1 MGAAAFEL
9 EIAHRIAASSD
20 TRYDDRF
27 VVGSISSGVY
37 CRPSCSATPPRR
49 ENTRFFGSPADA
61 EEAGLRACKRCLPDV
76 AADTGDSA
84 RRGDVARRA
93 LRLIE
98 DGVVDR
104 AGVSGLARRVGYSER
119 QLHRILVREL
129 GASAL
134 ALARAQRAHTARALI
149 DSSNLTL
156 TAIARSAGFG
166 SVRQFN
172 DTMRENFGISPSRLR
187 AQGRGEARL
196 PGNTIRLE
204 LPCREPFD
212 GVALVRFLHR
222 HAVPGLER
230 IRGNSYIRSLA
241 LEHGDGVAT
250 LTPKRASLLCELQ
263 LEDVRDLVAAVARCR
278 RLFDL
283 DADPVTVQAQ
293 LRHTPIIG
301 ELVARHPVVRI
312 PGTVDGFE
320 LTVRTIIRENTNPAE
335 ARAAT
340 TALLLRHGRPLRL
353 ESEYV
358 THAFPNA
365 DTLAAADP
373 ETLAVDTVRA
383 RAIRALA
390 QQVVSNQIT
399 LDGGAELGEEISNLL
414 AVPGIG
420 PWIASYIAMRALG
433 DPDAFLLGCGRV
445 ERALSRFGVDATL
458 ATVTALAEEWRPW
471 RSYAIAQLWRSL
483 DDEDENEDEDEAP

>member
-1 MGAAAFEL
+1 MGALAFDL
-9 EIAHRIAASSD
+9 EVAHRIAASSD

-27 VVGSISSGVY
+27 VVGSIASGVY

-49 ENTRFFGSPADA
+49 ENTRFFGSPVDA
-61 EEAGLRACKRCLPDV
+61 EEAGLRPCKRCMPDV
-76 AADTGDSA
+76 PAGAVDSA

-93 LRLIE
+93 LSLIE
-98 DGVVDR
+98 DGLVDR
-104 AGVSGLARRVGYSER
+104 VGVSGLARRLGYSDR
-119 QLHRILVREL
+119 QLHRILVSEL

-149 DSSNLTL
+149 DSTDLTL
-156 TAIARSAGFG
+156 TAIARAAGFG
-166 SVRQFN
+166 SIRQFN
-172 DTMRENFGISPSRLR
+172 DTMREIFGISPSRLR
-187 AQGRGEARL
+187 ARARREARV
-196 PGNTIRLE
+196 PGNAIRVE

-230 IRGNSYIRSLA
+230 VRGNSYIRSLT
-241 LEHGDGVAT
+241 LEHGDGIAT
-250 LTPKRASLLCELQ
+250 LTPKPASVSCELQ
-263 LEDVRDLVAAVARCR
+263 LEDIRDLTAAVARCR

-283 DADPVTVQAQ
+283 DADPAAVQAQ
-293 LRHTPIIG
+293 LRHGPIIG
-301 ELVARHPVVRI
+301 ELVAAHPGLRI

-320 LTVRTIIRENTNPAE
+320 LAVRTIIRENTDPAE

-353 ESEYV
+353 ESDHV
-358 THAFPNA
+358 THAFPDA
-365 DTLAAADP
+365 ETLAAADP
-373 ETLAVDTVRA
+373 ETFQVDTVRA
-383 RAIRALA
+383 NAICALA
-390 QQVVSNQIT
+390 QQVVSDQIQ
-399 LDGGAELGEEISNLL
+399 LDGGAELGEEISGLL

-433 DPDAFLLGCGRV
+433 DPDAFLLGCARV
-445 ERALSRFGVDATL
+445 ERALSRFGSDTTL

-483 DDEDENEDEDEAP
+483 DDEDDTP